1 MVGAA
6 RTLPGRARRVRGCR
20 RATARLKSS
29 PSNCDTEEMAD
40 APTAWSPDPIM
51 SDLRNAVRRRRQR
64 QGRVLRLVG
73 VVLILAAVA
82 VGGYVWWLLW
92 GTGFETRAAQ
102 SSLRH
107 GFESRVG
114 SIDKESVSR
123 ADKAVSVP
131 GKAVMI
137 IKIPKIDVDYV
148 VVEGTDTESL
158 KKGPGHY
165 TATSYPWQNH
175 GRVGIAGHRT
185 TYGAPFWALDK
196 LKEGDRIVLATEYG
210 VYDYRITGTQIIEP
224 SNGTVLDQ
232 TNRPSLVLTTCNPRF
247 SAAERLVVFADRVD
261 A

>member
-1 MVGAA
+1 MAEA
-6 RTLPGRARRVRGCR
+6 RPWN
-20 RATARLKSS
+20 
-29 PSNCDTEEMAD
+29 PE
-40 APTAWSPDPIM
+40 PIM
-51 SDLRNAVRRRRQR
+51 SDLRGAVHRRRRRQ
-64 QGRVLRLVG
+64 GRALRIVG

-102 SSLRH
+102 SDLRQ
-107 GFESRVG
+107 GFESRIGTVNRE
-114 SIDKESVSR
+114 DVPK

-137 IKIPKIDVDYV
+137 IQIPRIDVDYV

-165 TATSYPWQNH
+165 SDTAYPWQNH
-175 GRVGIAGHRT
+175 GRVAIAGHRT

-196 LKEGDRIVLATEYG
+196 LRAGDRIVLATEYG
-210 VYDYRITGTQIIEP
+210 TYDYRVSSTRIIAP
-224 SNGTVLDQ
+224 SNGKVLL
-232 TNRPSLVLTTCNPRF
+232 PSDEPTLVLTTCHPRF